1 MTMKDLNTYRQLLD
15 KAQTQAGR
23 ESGHLEALAIDS
35 SPDELDR
42 IQQAN
47 DRHQAISSLER
58 NSSRLREIRSALRR
72 IQKGQF
78 GLCAGCEEA
87 ISPRRLAAVPWAA
100 FCIQCQEIS
109 EREQESNGHEIA
121 ALEMAL

>member
-1 MTMKDLNTYRQLLD
+1 MTTKDLSAYRQLLE
-15 KAQTQAGR
+15 KAQAQAGR
-23 ESGHLEALAIDS
+23 GRVHLEALAIDS

-47 DRHQAISSLER
+47 DRHQAIGSLER
-58 NSSRLREIRSALRR
+58 SSSRLREIQLALRR
-72 IQKGQF
+72 MQGGQF
-78 GLCAGCEEA
+78 GLCAGCEET

-100 FCIQCQEIS
+100 FCIQCQETA
-109 EREQESNGHEIA
+109 EREQESHGHEIA